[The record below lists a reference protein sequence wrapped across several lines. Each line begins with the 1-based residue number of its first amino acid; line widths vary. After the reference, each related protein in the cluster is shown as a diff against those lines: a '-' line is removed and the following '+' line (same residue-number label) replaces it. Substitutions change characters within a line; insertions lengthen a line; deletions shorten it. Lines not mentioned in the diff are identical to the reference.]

1 MELPIE
7 LQGLLAL
14 GIASIVTFVFTELL
28 KLGFDFSGYKSQVV
42 AALVSAVLVV
52 INALFAKIPAD
63 FVSIANALLQ
73 FLVVV
78 LGAMGVYSV
87 YKQTKK

>member
-7 LQGLLAL
+7 LQGLLTF
-14 GIASIVTFVFTELL
+14 GIASVVTFIFTELL

-63 FVSIANALLQ
+63 FVNIANALLQ

-78 LGAMGVYSV
+78 LGAFGVYDL
-87 YKQTKK
+87 YKRAKK